1 MEGALVGD
9 TVIWVFGAL
18 PGKENRKVLGGKY
31 VKINIAEKRKGN
43 YLHAHKGLIASVKHT
58 MEG

>member
-31 VKINIAEKRKGN
+31 VKINIAEKRKRK
-43 YLHAHKGLIASVKHT
+43 LSACP
-58 MEG
+58 